1 MNFNDLIKKL
11 NNLNYREYFY
21 KNKLNK
27 LFNSK
32 EIVFNQKS
40 YKFDYIF
47 KNNNKKAYPPEIIDL
62 IRLHYIIR
70 LRKITTILEL
80 GIGYSTLVMS
90 HAIEMNRLD
99 YKLFVKNN
107 LRRGN
112 PFEIHSV
119 DTSLRFIKETLKR
132 IPKKLKTRVKT
143 YFSEAEMTLI
153 NNQFCSEFK
162 KLPNICPDFIYVD
175 GPSFMHVKG
184 QVNGINTRHID
195 RTIIGGDLIKL
206 ESLLLPG
213 TLILWDGL
221 TAYARFVEKNLKRD
235 WKFKHLPNLD
245 ITVAEQIE
253 KPLGIYNKKQIKF
266 CLKR

>member
-90 HAIEMNRLD
+90 HAIEISYL
-99 YKLFVKNN
+99 
-107 LRRGN
+107 
-112 PFEIHSV
+112 
-119 DTSLRFIKETLKR
+119 
-132 IPKKLKTRVKT
+132 
-143 YFSEAEMTLI
+143 
-153 NNQFCSEFK
+153 
-162 KLPNICPDFIYVD
+162 
-175 GPSFMHVKG
+175 
-184 QVNGINTRHID
+184 
-195 RTIIGGDLIKL
+195 
-206 ESLLLPG
+206 
-213 TLILWDGL
+213 
-221 TAYARFVEKNLKRD
+221 
-235 WKFKHLPNLD
+235 
-245 ITVAEQIE
+245 
-253 KPLGIYNKKQIKF
+253 
-266 CLKR
+266 